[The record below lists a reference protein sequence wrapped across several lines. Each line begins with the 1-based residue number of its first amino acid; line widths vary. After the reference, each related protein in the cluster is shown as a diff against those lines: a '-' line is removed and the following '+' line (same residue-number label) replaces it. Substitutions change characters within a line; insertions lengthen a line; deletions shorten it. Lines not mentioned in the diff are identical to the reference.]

1 MNRLRTLKHIISILK
16 NRKVYIEQLT
26 DMLPEEFSYLDR
38 MIKLLI
44 EKYENNELID
54 VSEISSHDPSLLSD
68 KNFN

>member
-1 MNRLRTLKHIISILK
+1 MNRSRSLKHIISILK

-26 DMLPEEFSYLDR
+26 DILPEEFSYLDR

-44 EKYENNELID
+44 QKYENNELID
-54 VSEISSHDPSLLSD
+54 ISEISSHDPSILSD

>member
-1 MNRLRTLKHIISILK
+1 MNRSRTLKHIISILK

-26 DMLPEEFSYLDR
+26 DILPEEFSYLDR

-54 VSEISSHDPSLLSD
+54 VSEISSHDSSLLSD